1 VAGGA
6 GSSLGRDI
14 GTPSGDPSVG
24 SERPGEP
31 LSDTLA
37 EVLPTKQ
44 TLLVLDNCEH
54 VVEAVAQL
62 VDVLLDA
69 CPGVRVLATSREVLG
84 IAGETTWPLSS
95 LSVPDPRQRP
105 TAEELERYES
115 VRLFAERAHYRN
127 PAFVLTPQNVQA
139 VAQICERL
147 DGIPL
152 AIELAA
158 ARVGLSAEQIAE
170 RLDDSLKLLTTGS
183 RTASA
188 RQRTLR
194 GALDWSYDLLSES
207 ERVLFGRLSVF
218 AGGCTLEA
226 AEAVASGEGV
236 REDGVLDLLSN
247 LVNKSLVVAEATG
260 KGRVRH
266 RMLEPVRQYSSKH
279 LEESGEV
286 EAIRRAHAGF
296 FLALA
301 EEANP
306 ELDGANQLQ
315 WLEHLEAEHDNMR
328 AALSWALERRE
339 AEVALRLGGALWLF
353 WVRGYHSEGRRWLE
367 EALAMDGRGSPVSRA
382 MALDGVGWLALPQGD
397 LDRAQEACEEGLQL
411 LAHEEASDAKLDLL
425 ACLGLVAW
433 KREEHGQAKQLF
445 EESLALSR
453 EMRDTWWLANS
464 LSKMAL
470 VSSSLGD
477 SERATELYEESIDLF
492 RKQGDKGS
500 LAEGLNQLGMLVY
513 SQGDLGRAAQLIEEA
528 VSLHRERG
536 DRAGVAVGLYN
547 LGWLAVLQDDL
558 GRARDLYGESLS
570 LSWDAGLNP
579 IVQCALEG
587 FACVA
592 GAKKEAE
599 RAARLWGAAQEL
611 HETKGIPRDIDF
623 LAEAD
628 ARISGVRSGMGE
640 EAWDE
645 AWRKGRAMTLD
656 EAISYALK
664 EGEKTDP
671 LATSAPEEPAV
682 DQAPLVLT
690 LREEEVAAMIAQG
703 MSNRQIAQ
711 ELFLSE
717 RTIENHISKI
727 LRKLEFTSR
736 TEIAAWATHQRL
748 IAP

>member
-1 VAGGA
+1 
-6 GSSLGRDI
+6 
-14 GTPSGDPSVG
+14 
-24 SERPGEP
+24 
-31 LSDTLA
+31 
-37 EVLPTKQ
+37 
-44 TLLVLDNCEH
+44 
-54 VVEAVAQL
+54 
-62 VDVLLDA
+62 
-69 CPGVRVLATSREVLG
+69 
-84 IAGETTWPLSS
+84 
-95 LSVPDPRQRP
+95 
-105 TAEELERYES
+105 
-115 VRLFAERAHYRN
+115 
-127 PAFVLTPQNVQA
+127 
-139 VAQICERL
+139 
-147 DGIPL
+147 
-152 AIELAA
+152 
-158 ARVGLSAEQIAE
+158 
-170 RLDDSLKLLTTGS
+170 
-183 RTASA
+183 
-188 RQRTLR
+188 
-194 GALDWSYDLLSES
+194 
-207 ERVLFGRLSVF
+207 
-218 AGGCTLEA
+218 
-226 AEAVASGEGV
+226 
-236 REDGVLDLLSN
+236 
-247 LVNKSLVVAEATG
+247 
-260 KGRVRH
+260 
-266 RMLEPVRQYSSKH
+266 
-279 LEESGEV
+279 
-286 EAIRRAHAGF
+286 
-296 FLALA
+296 
-301 EEANP
+301 
-306 ELDGANQLQ
+306 
-315 WLEHLEAEHDNMR
+315 
-328 AALSWALERRE
+328 
-339 AEVALRLGGALWLF
+339 
-353 WVRGYHSEGRRWLE
+353 
-367 EALAMDGRGSPVSRA
+367 VSR
-382 MALDGVGWLALPQGD
+382 
-397 LDRAQEACEEGLQL
+397 
-411 LAHEEASDAKLDLL
+411 
-425 ACLGLVAW
+425 
-433 KREEHGQAKQLF
+433 
-445 EESLALSR
+445 
-453 EMRDTWWLANS
+453 
-464 LSKMAL
+464 
-470 VSSSLGD
+470 SLGD

-690 LREEEVAAMIAQG
+690 HREEEVAAMIAQG